1 MTSKVNY
8 NEISQVYN
16 VRYSVSPLEGVSS
29 FLKNIVETDSP
40 RTILE
45 VGCGTAHWLKELSNY
60 ECQLFGGDYS
70 PGMLKQAN
78 TKQFKNIHLF
88 NTDANLLPLKQNS
101 FDLIICVNAIHH
113 FANKEK
119 FIIDAASLLRSN
131 GILSIIGL
139 DPRDT
144 NVDWSLYKYFDRTYQ
159 IDLDRFP
166 SFDDISVWMKMNGLS
181 RIEKKLVH
189 TVDNIIKGR
198 NILEDHFLDKR
209 GASQLALLSDEEYQN
224 GISKIKSE
232 IEKAEANGKEFE
244 FNTNLN
250 FYAITGIKKN

>member
-1 MTSKVNY
+1 MSSKVNY

-29 FLKNIVETDSP
+29 FLKNLVETNSP
-40 RTILE
+40 QTILE
-45 VGCGTAHWLKELSNY
+45 VGCGTAHWLKDLSNY
-60 ECQLFGGDYS
+60 KCQLFGGDYS
-70 PGMLKQAN
+70 IAMLKQSGTN
-78 TKQFKNIHLF
+78 PFKNIHLF

-101 FDLIICVNAIHH
+101 FDLIICINAIHH
-113 FANKEK
+113 FTDKEK
-119 FIIDAASLLRSN
+119 FIIDSSKLLKSN
-131 GILSIIGL
+131 GIISIIGL

-144 NVDWSLYKYFDRTYQ
+144 NVEWSLYKYFDRTYQ

-166 SFDDISVWMKMNGLS
+166 SFDDISTWMDINGCH

-198 NILEDHFLDKR
+198 DVLTDHFLDKR

-232 IEKAEANGKEFE
+232 IEKAEAEGKEFE
-244 FNTNLN
+244 FIVKLN
-250 FYAITGIKKN
+250 FYSITGFKK